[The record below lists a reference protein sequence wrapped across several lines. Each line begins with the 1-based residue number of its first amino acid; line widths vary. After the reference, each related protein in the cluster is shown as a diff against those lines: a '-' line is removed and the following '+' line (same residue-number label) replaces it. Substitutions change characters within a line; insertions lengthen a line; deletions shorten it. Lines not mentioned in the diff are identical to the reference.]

1 MTSKISD
8 ELWDIYTK
16 DRSATGE
23 THRRGNRMHA
33 GQYHIV
39 VHVCIFNHKN
49 ELLIQ
54 QRQTSKRCWPNMW
67 DLSVCGSALAG
78 ESSGQAAA
86 RETAE
91 ELGLI
96 LDFTDKRPHFTIN
109 FAEGFDDYYILEQNI
124 DLSCLTLQKDEV
136 KSVRWAKKEEVL
148 KLQEEGTMVPYW
160 FLDRLF
166 EIRGAYDAHGK
177 NAAEIRI
184 DYAAPCRLASC
195 LSLLE
200 LLSERSAGRVTTE
213 NQNLR
218 RDVMQKAILRKN
230 ALCALDKNTVV
241 GILLFSPQ
249 ENRLSCPI
257 VHPGYRRQKI
267 ASQMINQVLKKL
279 DPERD
284 IVAQVFAVT
293 EEAAANAFFRSLGFV
308 SADICRPDTDGS
320 EQCFILKA
328 SADRRV

>member
-1 MTSKISD
+1 MTSKNSD

-23 THRRGNRMHA
+23 THQRGNRMNA

-39 VHVCIFNHKN
+39 VHVCIFNHRN

-54 QRQTSKRCWPNMW
+54 QRQPSKRCWPNMW

-78 ESSGQAAA
+78 ENSSQAAA

-96 LDFTDKRPHFTIN
+96 LDFADKRPYFTIN
-109 FAEGFDDYYILEQNI
+109 FAEGFDDYYILEQDIN
-124 DLSCLTLQKDEV
+124 LSSLTLQEDEV
-136 KSVRWAKKEEVL
+136 KNVRWADKGEVL

-160 FLDRLF
+160 FLDKLF

-177 NAAEIRI
+177 NATEILI
-184 DYAAPCRLASC
+184 DHAAPGHLASC

-200 LLSERSAGRVTTE
+200 LLSERSAGGMTAE
-213 NQNLR
+213 NRNLCR
-218 RDVMQKAILRKN
+218 NVMQKAILRKN

-249 ENRLSCPI
+249 ENRLWCPA

-267 ASQMINQVLKKL
+267 ASQMINRALKKL

-284 IVAQVFAVT
+284 IIAQAFAVT
-293 EEAAANAFFRSLGFV
+293 DKAAENAFFRSLGFV
-308 SADICRPDTDGS
+308 SADRCRPDTGHS
-320 EQCFILKA
+320 EQYVLPKA
-328 SADRRV
+328 STGR

>member
-1 MTSKISD
+1 MTIKNSD

-16 DRSATGE
+16 DRSATGK
-23 THRRGNRMHA
+23 THQRGNQMNA

-54 QRQTSKRCWPNMW
+54 QRQPSKRCWPNMW

-78 ESSGQAAA
+78 ESSSQAAA

-91 ELGLI
+91 ELGLT

-109 FAEGFDDYYILEQNI
+109 FAEGFDDYYILEQDL
-124 DLSCLTLQKDEV
+124 DLSSLTLQEDEV
-136 KSVRWAKKEEVL
+136 KSARWAKKEEVL

-160 FLDRLF
+160 FLDKLF

-177 NAAEIRI
+177 NATEITI
-184 DYAAPCRLASC
+184 DYATAGHLASC

-200 LLSERSAGRVTTE
+200 LLSERSAKGMTAEKR
-213 NQNLR
+213 NLC
-218 RDVMQKAILRKN
+218 RDIIQEAILREN

-241 GILLFSPQ
+241 GIALFFPQ
-249 ENRLSCPI
+249 ENRLCCPA

-267 ASQMINQVLKKL
+267 ASQMVNRVLERL
-279 DPERD
+279 DLEQD
-284 IVAQVFAVT
+284 IVAQTFT
-293 EEAAANAFFRSLGFV
+293 RSDEENAAAKAFFRSLGFV
-308 SADICRPDTDGS
+308 PEDICRPDADRS
-320 EQCFILKA
+320 EEYFILKA
-328 SADRRV
+328 SIDR